1 MCNETHD
8 EKSGKFF
15 KHIRNKHNLS
25 SKSEY
30 YYMTHDSDLC
40 DVCKVENKEVR
51 TWSFEKYD
59 TCKNEE
65 CKTINSNTKKRNGQI
80 NLYKNGDGN
89 FQKPDVRKKSKIVL
103 KQQYLDGTAYC
114 LRDDARE
121 KLSARTT
128 LRNLTNNPMKNKDS
142 ALKVS
147 VAKTGVPQSALHRA
161 NISIGLS
168 NYLSNLSDE
177 EFATRMLNTQRIS
190 DRPICEDILNKNKK
204 EKLDNWLENI
214 EQHRCETENILMV
227 MRDWAENHLGLLNLI
242 LEQTKNHTDA
252 RNRHK

>member
-1 MCNETHD
+1 MICSICNETHD
-8 EKSGKFF
+8 EKSGKFS
-15 KHIRNKHNLS
+15 KHIRNKHDLV

-40 DVCKVENKEVR
+40 NVCKVENKEVR

-59 TCKNEE
+59 TCENEE

-80 NLYKNGDGN
+80 NLYKNGNGN
-89 FQKPDVRKKSKIVL
+89 FQKPDVREKSKIVM

-114 LRDDARE
+114 LRDDVRE
-121 KLSARTT
+121 NLSARTI
-128 LRNLTNNPMKNKDS
+128 LRNLTNNPMKNKDNAS
-142 ALKVS
+142 KVS
-147 VAKTGVPQSALHRA
+147 IAKTGVSLSAAHRES
-161 NISIGLS
+161 ISIGLS

-190 DRPICEDILNKNKK
+190 DQPICEYILSKNTK

-214 EQHRCETENILMV
+214 EHHRCETENTLMV
-227 MRDWAENHLGLLNLI
+227 AKDWTEKYLGLLNDSLDHTNS
-242 LEQTKNHTDA
+242 TK
-252 RNRHK
+252 